1 VLCDDITRETPASFE
16 PSIDYVVTRIP
27 RFAFQKFPQADP
39 ALTTQMKS
47 VGEAMTSDARS
58 RKSAWRAIEDELSQV
73 SAAATFAAMK
83 ALVLKDEQFVTDAN
97 GKRVGVLLDV
107 KTYEHL
113 REAEEELA
121 EIRAYDTARPKVEAD
136 IKAGRVFSLADYR
149 AKRAAKRK

>member
-1 VLCDDITRETPASFE
+1 
-16 PSIDYVVTRIP
+16 
-27 RFAFQKFPQADP
+27 
-39 ALTTQMKS
+39 
-47 VGEAMTSDARS
+47 
-58 RKSAWRAIEDELSQV
+58 
-73 SAAATFAAMK
+73 MK

-121 EIRAYDTARPKVEAD
+121 DIHAYDAARPKVGAD
-136 IKAGRVFSLADYR
+136 LKAGRISSLADYR

>member
-1 VLCDDITRETPASFE
+1 
-16 PSIDYVVTRIP
+16 
-27 RFAFQKFPQADP
+27 
-39 ALTTQMKS
+39 
-47 VGEAMTSDARS
+47 
-58 RKSAWRAIEDELSQV
+58 
-73 SAAATFAAMK
+73 MK